1 MNKLF
6 FISLSILLILYS
18 CKEKSSAKKIH
29 KETTEKKV
37 NQEYSQQYFK
47 KVSPAISN
55 LYFKNTILDTIT
67 TKSNLFDFDF
77 FYNGAGVGIEDI
89 NNDGLK
95 DIFFCGNQVP
105 NKLYI
110 NRGNLVF
117 EDISATANI
126 NTNKNW
132 SNGVTFADVN
142 HDGWMDIYISQGG
155 PKKEGL
161 RKNMLLINQKDLTF
175 EEKASE
181 YGLDDQGISTQSAFF
196 DFDKDGDLDCIVMN
210 ENEYFGFD
218 PVTFYNTLKD
228 ESKRIKSSCHLY
240 QNTNGKFINITKK
253 AGLLQPSF
261 GLGLCVSDINN
272 DGWLDI
278 YIANDYYVPDALYI
292 NNRNNTFT
300 DQIKH
305 YTNQVS
311 FYGMGVDIADI
322 NNDNLKD
329 IFVLDMASSDHVRSK
344 TLMASMNV
352 KKFDLL
358 TNKLNLQNQYMFNSL
373 QLNTGNNTFH
383 NIAQHTGLSKTDWSW
398 AGLIFDFNNDQN
410 DDIYVTNGYRKYALD
425 NDIRTLIHKAR
436 KYYKGNVPF
445 DVKKE
450 IYNRLPS
457 EKLPN
462 ILFKNNGDLNF
473 EDITATTQLNEPSF
487 SNGAAYSDLD
497 NDGDL
502 EIIVNNI
509 DGESFL
515 YKNLSIENNQGNFL
529 KINTIGRT
537 SEDFAKIT
545 LYYKNIIKT
554 KESKRVR
561 GYLSSVDKTVHFG
574 LGKTAFVDTLKI
586 TWLSGKQEMQY
597 NVKANT
603 TITVSEKNAFS
614 NIKSDSKNK
623 THLLKKVKNFVNA
636 KHIENDYNDFE
647 NEILLP
653 YKQSTLGPY
662 MAKGDVNGDNKE
674 DLYIGGASGQA
685 GQLFIQTTQGFK
697 KSNTDLFSRDAKFED
712 MEALF
717 FDFDSDGDTD
727 IYVVSGGNEFK
738 ENSKLLKDR
747 LYINDGNANFTKH
760 PFSDNNPNFSGKTI
774 AKIDFDND
782 GDFDLILG
790 NRIISQKYPI
800 SESSIIY
807 ENVHGTL
814 KNVTKQIAPSFEN
827 FGIVNKVIATDF
839 NNDGWQDFIAVGEW
853 TSIGLFKNEK
863 GIFKNISNKSNLD
876 NEKGWWFSITETDV
890 NNDGNKDYIVG
901 NIGLNFKFKATKQK
915 PLRVYADD
923 FDSNGTHDIVI
934 SYKYNGNFVPARG
947 RECSSQQ
954 MPFIAK
960 KIPTY
965 QEFANADL
973 KQIYGDK
980 INTAYQREAN
990 EFNSIL
996 LLNKGDEDFE
1006 KILLPK
1012 MAQTLPILDSESY
1025 DFNADGYE
1033 DICIAGTIYN
1043 TEVETPR
1050 LDNAFGLILLSNNK
1064 NGYTVLEPD
1073 KTGFYIDGNAK
1084 SIEFIS
1090 RNNKKFLLIGIND
1103 SNIETFKLA
1112 KPDKFYNNQAP

>member
-6 FISLSILLILYS
+6 FISLSILLIFYS
-18 CKEKSSAKKIH
+18 CKKDSNIKKTQEKT
-29 KETTEKKV
+29 TTEKV
-37 NQEYSQQYFK
+37 SNASSQQHFIK
-47 KVSPAISN
+47 IPSSTSN
-55 LYFKNTILDTIT
+55 LHFKNIILDTIS

-110 NRGNLVF
+110 NKGNLIF

-142 HDGWMDIYISQGG
+142 NDGWMDIYISQGG
-155 PKKEGL
+155 PKDENSRNNL
-161 RKNMLLINQKDLTF
+161 LLINQKDLTF
-175 EEKASE
+175 KEKASE
-181 YGLDDQGISTQSAFF
+181 YGLDDAGISTQSAFF

-210 ENEYFGFD
+210 ESEYYGLD
-218 PVTFYNTLKD
+218 PNTFYNILKD
-228 ESKRIKSSCHLY
+228 ESKRNKSSSNLY
-240 QNTNGKFINITKK
+240 QNTNGRFVNITKK

-261 GLGLCVSDINN
+261 GLGLCISDINN

-292 NNRNNTFT
+292 NNKNNTFT
-300 DQIKH
+300 DQIKE
-305 YTNQVS
+305 YTNHVS

-358 TNKLNLQNQYMFNSL
+358 INKLNLHNQYMFNSL
-373 QLNTGNNTFH
+373 QLNTGNNNFH

-398 AGLIFDFNNDQN
+398 AGLVFDFNNDQN

-425 NDIRTLIHKAR
+425 NDIRTLIYKAK
-436 KYYKGNVPF
+436 KYYKGNVPLE
-445 DVKKE
+445 VKKE

-457 EKLPN
+457 EKLSN
-462 ILFKNNGDLNF
+462 ILFKNNGGLNF
-473 EDITATTQLNEPSF
+473 ENITSTTQLNELSF

-502 EIIVNNI
+502 EIVVNNI

-515 YKNLSIENNQGNFL
+515 YKNMSIENNQGSFL
-529 KINTIGRT
+529 KINTTGST
-537 SEDFAKIT
+537 SEDFAKVT
-545 LYYKNIIKT
+545 LYYDDIVKT

-561 GYLSSVDKTVHFG
+561 GYLSSIDKTIHFG
-574 LGKTAFVDTLKI
+574 LGKITSVDSVKVN
-586 TWLSGKQEMQY
+586 WLSGKQETLY
-597 NVKANT
+597 NIKANT
-603 TITVSEKNAFS
+603 TINVSEKNAVFKK
-614 NIKSDSKNK
+614 KSEPKKQLIS
-623 THLLKKVKNFVNA
+623 LKKTKTSIRF
-636 KHIENDYNDFE
+636 KHIENDYDDFE

-662 MAKGDVNGDNKE
+662 IAKGDVNGDKKE
-674 DLYIGGASGQA
+674 DIYIGGASGQA
-685 GQLFIQTTQGFK
+685 GQLFIHSAQGFK
-697 KSNTDLFSRDAKFED
+697 KSNINIFTKDAKFED
-712 MEALF
+712 METLF
-717 FDFDSDGDTD
+717 FDFDSDGDND

-738 ENSKLLKDR
+738 ENSKYLKDR

-760 PFSDNNPNFSGKTI
+760 PFSENNPSFSGKTI
-774 AKIDFDND
+774 TKIDFDKD
-782 GDFDLILG
+782 GDLDLILG
-790 NRIISQKYPI
+790 NRIISQKYPFP
-800 SESSIIY
+800 ESSIIY
-807 ENVHGTL
+807 ENIDGTF
-814 KNVTKQIAPSFEN
+814 KNVTKEIAPSFEN

-853 TSIGLFKNEK
+853 TSIGVFKNVQGK
-863 GIFKNISNKSNLD
+863 FTDISNKSSLE

-890 NNDGNKDYIVG
+890 NNDGNKDYIIG
-901 NIGLNFKFKATKQK
+901 NVGLNFKFKATKQK

-923 FDSNGTHDIVI
+923 FDSNGTHDIVL
-934 SYKYNGNFVPARG
+934 SYKYKGNFVPARG

-973 KQIYGDK
+973 EKIYGNK

-996 LLNKGDEDFE
+996 LLNKGNDGFE
-1006 KILLPK
+1006 KIVLPK
-1012 MAQTLPILDSESY
+1012 MAQTIPILDSEPF
-1025 DFNADGYE
+1025 DFNSDGYE
-1033 DICIAGTIYN
+1033 DIIVVGTIYN

-1050 LDNAFGLILLSNNK
+1050 LDNAFGLVLLSNKK
-1064 NGYTVLEPD
+1064 NGYNVLGPD

-1084 SIEFIS
+1084 SVELIS
-1090 RNNKKFLLIGIND
+1090 KKNKEFLLVGMNNAD
-1103 SNIETFKLA
+1103 IETFQLTSYTLPTEPKI
-1112 KPDKFYNNQAP
+1112 P